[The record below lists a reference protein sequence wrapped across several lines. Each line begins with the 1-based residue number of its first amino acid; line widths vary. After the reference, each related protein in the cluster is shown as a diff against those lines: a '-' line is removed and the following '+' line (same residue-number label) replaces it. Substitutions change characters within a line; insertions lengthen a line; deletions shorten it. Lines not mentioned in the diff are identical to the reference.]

1 MSHPRDPRQHRPP
14 TDPHAP
20 RRSAVGIALAAAV
33 PVAALAAA
41 AWPVLVAAV
50 VAAATAAVALGLVVA
65 RDAPRRLSVS
75 VPVVGLRVDVE
86 VGVRPA
92 GR

>member
-1 MSHPRDPRQHRPP
+1 MSPPRDPRQHRPP

-20 RRSAVGIALAAAV
+20 RRSAAGIALAAAV
-33 PVAALAAA
+33 PVAALVAA
-41 AWPVLVAAV
+41 AWPVLAAAVV
-50 VAAATAAVALGLVVA
+50 VAAAAAAALGLVVA
-65 RDAPRRLSVS
+65 RSAPRRLSVS

-86 VGVRPA
+86 VGVGAA

>member
-20 RRSAVGIALAAAV
+20 RRSAVGIVLAAAV
-33 PVAALAAA
+33 PVVAVAAA
-41 AWPVLVAAV
+41 AWPAV
-50 VAAATAAVALGLVVA
+50 VAALVVA
-65 RDAPRRLSVS
+65 AAAGAVAVLVVRSAPRRLSVS